1 MRSRKKVSGLRLWE
15 FVGNPPKI
23 ASLEQVSSP
32 FLLKFGPYIVDLAA
46 AEVRKNGSRNPVQE
60 KPLSVL
66 TLLAERQG
74 ELVTR
79 EESDRS
85 KFGEPETVYR
95 GKRICATGKISPFK
109 SPRAAP
115 G

>member
-32 FLLKFGPYIVDLAA
+32 SLLKFGPYIVDLAA
-46 AEVRKNGSRNPVQE
+46 GEVHKNGSRIPVQE
-60 KPLSVL
+60 KPLRVL
-66 TLLAERQG
+66 TLPAERQG
-74 ELVTR
+74 KLVTR

-85 KFGEPETVYR
+85 KFGEPETAYR
-95 GKRICATGKISPFK
+95 GKRICVTGRLACS
-109 SPRAAP
+109 SHR